1 MGRWE
6 EDESMVLRW
15 KFAFNSRKLTNIDAV
30 IWVLISA
37 AAAERCLPHVP
48 EQRLQFQYALLDR
61 GNATSLINLP
71 LKCLQ
76 SARKGCAAV
85 DLKAF
90 RRAADGALSNRA
102 C

>member
-1 MGRWE
+1 M
-6 EDESMVLRW
+6 
-15 KFAFNSRKLTNIDAV
+15 FNSRKSTNVDAV

-37 AAAERCLPHVP
+37 AEGCLPHVP

-90 RRAADGALSNRA
+90 RRTADGALSNRA